1 MSKEVPINMD
11 TVVLKFG
18 GSSVAD
24 NIKLNIVADKILEFY
39 NQNNNVIVVV
49 SAQGKTTD
57 GLIKEAKELSAIPN
71 SREMDVLLSTGE
83 QVTISKLCILLKRLG
98 YDAISLTGWQAGIF
112 TDSNSQEAKIE
123 CIHTERIQKELDERK
138 IVVIAGFQGID
149 ENGDITTLGRGG
161 SDTTAVAI
169 AAAIK
174 AAHCYIFSDV
184 DGVYTTDPNKVTI
197 AKKLNSL
204 SYEEMLD
211 ISNEGAK
218 VLHNRCVE
226 IGERF
231 HIPIVTKST
240 FNNLPG
246 STICDKIEDTEVK
259 SIVKNDNIILVQI
272 TSNSYRTKDF
282 YDLYSKLVTEKN
294 LSIMDLS
301 NSSNHNL
308 NVTFTIKLDQLT
320 LLQNALDTYFPTYQ
334 VSYKNITRISIIG
347 HGILKNHDI
356 LNKTL
361 SVLQANNLEV
371 TSFDVTGSKIAIN
384 FAEPLENNILEQL
397 HNCLIS

>member
-1 MSKEVPINMD
+1 MNKEVPINMD

-24 NIKLNIVADKILEFY
+24 NIKLNIVADKILEY
-39 NQNNNVIVVV
+39 YQNNNVIVVV

-57 GLIKEAKELSAIPN
+57 GLIKQAKELSAIPDC
-71 SREMDVLLSTGE
+71 REMDVLLSTGE
-83 QVTISKLCILLKRLG
+83 QITTSKLCILLKRMG
-98 YDAISLTGWQAGIF
+98 YEAVSLTGWQAGIL

-123 CIHTERIQKELDERK
+123 AICTDRIQEELAERR
-138 IVVIAGFQGID
+138 IVVLAGFQGID
-149 ENGDITTLGRGG
+149 EKGNITTLGRGG

-169 AAAIK
+169 AAAIQ

-184 DGVYTTDPNKVTI
+184 DGVYTTDPNKVTV
-197 AKKLNSL
+197 AKKLESL

-240 FNNLPG
+240 FNNQPG
-246 STICDKIEDTEVK
+246 STICDKVEDTEVK
-259 SIVKNDNIILVQI
+259 SIVKNDNIILVKI
-272 TSNSYRTKDF
+272 TANSYRTKDF
-282 YDLYSKLVTEKN
+282 YDLYAKLVSEKN
-294 LSIMDLS
+294 IAIMDLS
-301 NSSNHNL
+301 NKSNQTMNL
-308 NVTFTIKLDQLT
+308 SFTIKLDQLT
-320 LLQNALDTYFPTYQ
+320 LLQSTLETDFPMYQ
-334 VSYKNITRISIIG
+334 VAYKNITRISIIG
-347 HGILKNHDI
+347 YGILKNNDI
-356 LNKTL
+356 LNKTI
-361 SVLQANNLEV
+361 SILQANNLEV

-384 FAEPLENNILEQL
+384 FADAVENNILEQL
-397 HNCLIS
+397 HNSLIS

>member
-1 MSKEVPINMD
+1 MNKEVPINMD

-24 NIKLNIVADKILEFY
+24 NIKLNIVADKILEY
-39 NQNNNVIVVV
+39 YQNNNVIVVV

-57 GLIKEAKELSAIPN
+57 GLIKQAKELSAIPDC
-71 SREMDVLLSTGE
+71 REMDVLLSTGE
-83 QVTISKLCILLKRLG
+83 QITTSKLCILLKRMG
-98 YDAISLTGWQAGIF
+98 YEAVSLTGWQAGIL

-123 CIHTERIQKELDERK
+123 AICTDRIQEELAERR

-149 ENGDITTLGRGG
+149 EKGNITTLGRGG
-161 SDTTAVAI
+161 SDTSAVAI
-169 AAAIK
+169 AAAIQ

-184 DGVYTTDPNKVTI
+184 DGVYTTDPNKVTV
-197 AKKLNSL
+197 AKKLESL

-240 FNNLPG
+240 FNNQPG
-246 STICDKIEDTEVK
+246 STICDKVEDTEVK
-259 SIVKNDNIILVQI
+259 SIVKNDNIILVKI
-272 TSNSYRTKDF
+272 TANSYRTKDF
-282 YDLYSKLVTEKN
+282 YDLYAKLVSEKN
-294 LSIMDLS
+294 IAIMDLS
-301 NSSNHNL
+301 NKSNQTMNL
-308 NVTFTIKLDQLT
+308 SFTIKLDQLT
-320 LLQNALDTYFPTYQ
+320 LLQSTLETDFPMYQ
-334 VSYKNITRISIIG
+334 VAYKNITRISIIG
-347 HGILKNHDI
+347 YGILKNNDI
-356 LNKTL
+356 LNKTI
-361 SVLQANNLEV
+361 SILQANNLEV

-384 FAEPLENNILEQL
+384 FADAVENNILEQL
-397 HNCLIS
+397 HNSLIS